1 MWLKCENVKCE
12 RGDVHMLVKRRINCE
27 LQLWHFLFLSITEN
41 FTCVEANFVWFSC
54 SFIQFP
60 HVDRLIYTWTP
71 ITLWICVILMRKC
84 TFHISK
90 TTNHMTI
97 FNSCLK
103 VRSWRIKTDE
113 IRSNWVKTKTLS
125 WKLPG
130 LVGLQGCRE
139 RMISNLT
146 TTEPRYMTVIISST
160 VNTTLSTAA
169 LTTLTHTYL

>member
-1 MWLKCENVKCE
+1 MFICWWKGELIVKMFTSTVTFSISFYNWKFHLC
-12 RGDVHMLVKRRINCE
+12 RSKFRVIF
-27 LQLWHFLFLSITEN
+27 LQFHSFSTWGSSHLHVN
-41 FTCVEANFVWFSC
+41 ANHIWM
-54 SFIQFP
+54 
-60 HVDRLIYTWTP
+60 
-71 ITLWICVILMRKC
+71 CVILMRKC

-103 VRSWRIKTDE
+103 VRSWRIETDE

>member
-1 MWLKCENVKCE
+1 MFICWWKGELIVNMFTSTVTFSISFYNWKFHLCRSKFRVIFLQFHSFSTW
-12 RGDVHMLVKRRINCE
+12 GSSHLLVN
-27 LQLWHFLFLSITEN
+27 
-41 FTCVEANFVWFSC
+41 ANH
-54 SFIQFP
+54 I
-60 HVDRLIYTWTP
+60 
-71 ITLWICVILMRKC
+71 WICVILMRKC
-84 TFHISK
+84 TFHIS
-90 TTNHMTI
+90 
-97 FNSCLK
+97 
-103 VRSWRIKTDE
+103 KTDE

>member
-1 MWLKCENVKCE
+1 MFICWWKGELIVNMFTSTVTYFFLLLKISLVKKQISCDFLAVSLIFHMRIVSSTRERQSHYEFVSFSCENV
-12 RGDVHMLVKRRINCE
+12 H
-27 LQLWHFLFLSITEN
+27 S
-41 FTCVEANFVWFSC
+41 
-54 SFIQFP
+54 
-60 HVDRLIYTWTP
+60 
-71 ITLWICVILMRKC
+71 
-84 TFHISK
+84 

-103 VRSWRIKTDE
+103 VRLWRIETDE